1 MKYSYSIQNRE
12 NLACAHVQ
20 NENASFKQSVMISK
34 FIRGR
39 DVENAIKDLEKVTKL
54 EKAVPFTRYNTH
66 VAHKSGMAAG
76 RYPVKCSEAF
86 IRLLKSAINNAK
98 IKNLGEDLVITHV
111 CAKKGASI
119 KRYGRHRGRETKSV
133 HIEVALMQY
142 KKADKK

>member
-1 MKYSYSIQNRE
+1 MKYGYSVEIKE
-12 NLACAHVQ
+12 NLAYAHVQ

-39 DVENAIKDLEKVTKL
+39 DVNVAIEDLEKVAKL
-54 EKAVPFTRYNTH
+54 EKAIPFTRYKTH

-86 IRLLKSAINNAK
+86 IRLLKSAKNNAK
-98 IKNLGEDLVITHV
+98 VKNLGENLVIMHV

-133 HIEVALMQY
+133 HIEVALMPY
-142 KKADKK
+142 TKADKK